1 MKVVGIIV
9 EYNPFH
15 NGHLHH
21 ITEVRKKSGAD
32 IVIAVMSSSITMRGE
47 LSIFD
52 KFTKT
57 KQALE
62 ASCDIVL
69 ELPFVLACQNSDL
82 FAKHAVKMLANAKV
96 EEIWIGSESNNPKT
110 FEKAYIEFSKP
121 DVDDK
126 IKAHMKKGLSYKMAT
141 NLIYP
146 LQSNDL
152 LGYSYYKA
160 IKENN
165 LNIKLQTISRSGDDY
180 LNKKPSSNGF
190 ASAMSIR
197 ANLELIDKY
206 TPEFVSKNKALILND
221 EELFKY
227 LKYFIVAKDN
237 KYLGELF
244 FAEEGL
250 ENKLKEI
257 TKYNSLED
265 FVTALTSKR
274 YTSSRIRR
282 FLMYVLFDITKSEM
296 ENILLSDINFIRP
309 LGFNEAGQEYLSMIK
324 KDIPIF
330 TNIKNGDNIILDIEL
345 KISKILDVIYNLK
358 LSEQEQSIIRYTKK
372 KK

>member
-15 NGHLHH
+15 NGHQYH
-21 ITEVRKKSGAD
+21 INEVRKKSNAD
-32 IVIAVMSSSITMRGE
+32 VLIAVMSSSVTMRGE

-62 ASCDIVL
+62 ASCDLVI
-69 ELPFVLACQNSDL
+69 ELPFALACQNSDL
-82 FAKHAVKMLANAKV
+82 FAKHTVKMLANAKV
-96 EEIWIGSESNNPKT
+96 EEIWIGSESNDPKT
-110 FEKAYIEFSKP
+110 FEKAYIEFTKP

-126 IKAHMKKGLSYKMAT
+126 IKGHMKRGLSYKMAT

-160 IKENN
+160 IIHNN
-165 LNIKLQTISRSGDDY
+165 LNIKLKTIARVGDDY
-180 LNKKPSSNGF
+180 LNKKASNNGF
-190 ASAMSIR
+190 ASAMAIR
-197 ANLELIDKY
+197 GNLELLDKY
-206 TPEFVSKNKALILND
+206 TPEFVSRSKEFILND

-227 LKYFIVAKDN
+227 LKYQIVSKDTE
-237 KYLGELF
+237 YLEKLF

-257 TKYNSLED
+257 IKYNDLET
-265 FVTALTSKR
+265 FVNALTSKR

-282 FLMYVLFDITKSEM
+282 FLMYVLFDITKAEM
-296 ENILLSDINFIRP
+296 KSILSNDIDFIRV
-309 LGFNEAGQEYLSMIK
+309 LGFNENGQAYLSAIK
-324 KDIPIF
+324 NEINIF
-330 TNIKNGDNIILDIEL
+330 TNIKSGDNPILDIEMKL
-345 KISKILDVIYNLK
+345 SKILDAIYDLK
-358 LSEQEQSIIRYTKK
+358 LVEQEQSIIKYSK
-372 KK
+372 

>member
-21 ITEVRKKSGAD
+21 INEVRKKSGAD
-32 IVIAVMSSSITMRGE
+32 VLIAVMSSSVTMRGE

-57 KQALE
+57 RQALE
-62 ASCDIVL
+62 ASCDIVI

-82 FAKHAVKMLANAKV
+82 FAKHTIKMLANAKV
-96 EEIWIGSESNNPKT
+96 DEIWIGSESNDPKT
-110 FEKAYIEFSKP
+110 FEKAYIEFNKP

-126 IKAHMKKGLSYKMAT
+126 IKAHLKRGLSYKMAT

-160 IKENN
+160 IKAANY
-165 LNIKLQTISRSGDDY
+165 NIKLLTIQRAGDDY
-180 LNKKPSSNGF
+180 LNKKPSNKGF

-197 ANLELIDKY
+197 SNLDLLEKY
-206 TPEFVSKNKALILND
+206 TPEFVYKNKNLILND
-221 EELFKY
+221 EQLFKFLKFQIVSKNEEY
-227 LKYFIVAKDN
+227 LSN
-237 KYLGELF
+237 LF

-257 TKYNSLED
+257 TKYNDLDS
-265 FVTALTSKR
+265 FVNSLTSKR
-274 YTSSRIRR
+274 YTASRIRR
-282 FLMYVLFDITKSEM
+282 FLMYVLFDITKNQM
-296 ENILLSDINFIRP
+296 NNILSHDLDFIRV
-309 LGFNEAGQEYLSMIK
+309 LGFNETGQSYLSNIK
-324 KDIPIF
+324 KELTIY
-330 TNIKNGDNIILDIEL
+330 TNIKDGNDPILDIEFR
-345 KISKILDVIYNLK
+345 ISKILDAIYNLN
-358 LSEQEQSIIRYTKK
+358 LSENEQTIIRYTK
-372 KK
+372 